1 MGTSTTSL
9 IRKSAATLQK
19 RANLRR
25 PQFAIPSAPTRHV
38 DERGYYATTGI
49 GPDLMQAARDA
60 VRDAIDYVG
69 KEYRLA
75 PDLAYALC
83 SVAAD
88 LRISEVVD
96 VPNWVVSAYL
106 PKAIFS

>member
-1 MGTSTTSL
+1 MVVTL
-9 IRKSAATLQK
+9 KFTLQK

-25 PQFAIPSAPTRHV
+25 PQFTVPSAPTRHV
-38 DERGYYATTGI
+38 DERGYHVTTGI
-49 GPDLMQAARDA
+49 APDLMQAARDA
-60 VRDAIDYVG
+60 VRDAIDYLG
-69 KEYRLA
+69 KEYRLN
-75 PDLAYALC
+75 PDLAYAVC

-106 PKAIFS
+106 PKAIFA

>member
-1 MGTSTTSL
+1 M
-9 IRKSAATLQK
+9 
-19 RANLRR
+19 
-25 PQFAIPSAPTRHV
+25 